1 MSRINYQSL
10 ITETEVRHNSLYI
23 KYKKENG
30 ADGEC
35 PWWCIYSF
43 VELPSDIIDENG
55 LPKIGAYIQLSYD
68 ELTGKTFPGP
78 KYKRRPTPLNSKT
91 LVRKMNKESLFEG
104 VQLFSPITIDE
115 LLKRASETC
124 TREQLWEIMQLQ
136 QSGNETMLRQRLLD
150 ILGIS
155 DRMLPKQ
162 EGFQIEYKSSFLHC
176 PMRAAN
182 ERMTQYNNIFSE
194 ICAFGNSHV
203 DGIIYIGVKNDG
215 TVSGVE
221 EELENEAPFQNRND
235 FEADFI
241 NLMHV
246 AFNNFQFV
254 NSLKTTWYK
263 TIDGKLFFKIEIPAW
278 NQGVVFLNG
287 NQLYVRHESSRRLL
301 KDQDLINYIRN
312 INNMTNDR
320 KEV

>member
-35 PWWCIYSF
+35 PWWCIYSV

-55 LPKIGAYIQLSYD
+55 LPKIGAIIQLSYD
-68 ELTGKTFPGP
+68 ECTGKTFPGP

-176 PMRAAN
+176 AVKVAN
-182 ERMTQYNNIFSE
+182 ERTTQYNNIFSE

-263 TIDGKLFFKIEIPAW
+263 TIDETLFFRIDVPAW
-278 NQGVVFLNG
+278 KEGGVFLSG

-301 KDQDLINYIRN
+301 KDQDLINFIRN
-312 INNMTNDR
+312 INNPDNDR